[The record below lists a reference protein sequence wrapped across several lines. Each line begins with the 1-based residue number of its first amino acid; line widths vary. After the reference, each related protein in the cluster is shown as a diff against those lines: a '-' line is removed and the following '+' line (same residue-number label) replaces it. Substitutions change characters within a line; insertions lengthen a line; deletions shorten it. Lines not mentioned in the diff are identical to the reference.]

1 MKSKRMPPLPPKQA
15 EEQQDGTAQTAQA
28 HALPKDQAKW
38 CLIMGTLAGGLSSL
52 VPLEEKVFRRLDLLQ
67 QAMVASALIPRNA
80 GLHPLQCSQPRV
92 PKRPSHSK
100 TLRNATATI
109 VDGRI
114 LHKFVDL
121 EKITQ
126 IKLAMS
132 IGSTVESILDT
143 LLEIS
148 LVSVW

>member
-1 MKSKRMPPLPPKQA
+1 MEGSTVFCLGKSFDNVRAFASEFVVDGNRLLLTA
-15 EEQQDGTAQTAQA
+15 ADEEANFRVW
-28 HALPKDQAKW
+28 ALRPEGQF
-38 CLIMGTLAGGLSSL
+38 LQ
-52 VPLEEKVFRRLDLLQ
+52 EKVFRRLDLLQ